1 MKPTKNHYYCVACH
15 RPKMLFETQAK
26 ANNFIRYNAA
36 EMLQA
41 GTKAPVRSYYCS
53 LCGGWHV
60 TSNPSIE
67 DGERLD
73 QRDNELVKRLEA
85 RKSVRPTASA
95 VKPKVSEIANAI
107 DIKLQEYA
115 FLAAQFDLE
124 AAGKLLFELAD
135 TVRSKINRIGA
146 KHSKIESILKRIRDA
161 EDDFAMRSRLYALS
175 REELQQMDNGDADST
190 ERLFAHNILCIK
202 AIREVLDSDAVLS
215 GQRLQCLNNYL
226 PEIKGPYCVKV
237 RNVLREKLEAVKPSP
252 SLYRTTILKLITCIE
267 TLRDVYAAGHYTEC
281 ADILGGS
288 YLMLNNIGT
297 DDENIR
303 LIRSHLDQWH
313 TRLAAQ

>member
-60 TSNPSIE
+60 TSNPSTE

-85 RKSVRPTASA
+85 RKTVRPTASA
-95 VKPKVSEIANAI
+95 EKANVSEIANAI

-135 TVRSKINRIGA
+135 TVRSKIDRIGA

-175 REELQQMDNGDADST
+175 REELQQMDNGDVDST
-190 ERLFAHNILCIK
+190 ECLLAHNILCIK

-252 SLYRTTILKLITCIE
+252 SLYRTTILKLITRIE

-281 ADILGGS
+281 ADLLGGS

-303 LIRSHLDQWH
+303 LIRSHLDQWQ
-313 TRLAAQ
+313 TRLAAS

>member
-95 VKPKVSEIANAI
+95 VKAKFSEIANAI

-135 TVRSKINRIGA
+135 TVRSKIERIGA

-303 LIRSHLDQWH
+303 LIRSHLDQWQ
-313 TRLAAQ
+313 TRLAAS

>member
-60 TSNPSIE
+60 TSNPSTE

-85 RKSVRPTASA
+85 RKTVRPTASA
-95 VKPKVSEIANAI
+95 EKAKFSEIANVI

-135 TVRSKINRIGA
+135 TVRSKIECIGA
-146 KHSKIESILKRIRDA
+146 KHSKIESIQKRIRDA
-161 EDDFAMRSRLYALS
+161 EDDFALRSRLYALS

-190 ERLFAHNILCIK
+190 ECLFAHNILCIK

-252 SLYRTTILKLITCIE
+252 SLYRTTILKLITRIE

-281 ADILGGS
+281 ADLLGGS

>member
-1 MKPTKNHYYCVACH
+1 MKPTKNHYYCVACR

-26 ANNFIRYNAA
+26 ADNFIRYNAA
-36 EMLQA
+36 EILQT
-41 GTKAPVRSYYCS
+41 GHRAPVRSYYCS

-60 TSNPSIE
+60 TSNPSTE
-67 DGERLD
+67 AGERLD

-95 VKPKVSEIANAI
+95 EKAKFSEIANAI

-135 TVRSKINRIGA
+135 TVRSKIERIGA

-226 PEIKGPYCVKV
+226 PEIKGPYCNLV

-252 SLYRTTILKLITCIE
+252 SLYRTTILKLITRIE

-281 ADILGGS
+281 ADLLGGS
-288 YLMLNNIGT
+288 YLLLNDFGT